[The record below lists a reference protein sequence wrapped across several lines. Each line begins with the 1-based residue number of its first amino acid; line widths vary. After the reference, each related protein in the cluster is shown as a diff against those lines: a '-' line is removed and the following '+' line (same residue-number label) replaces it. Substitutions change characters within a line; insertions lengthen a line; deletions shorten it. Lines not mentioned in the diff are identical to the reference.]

1 MKIKINKEVVK
12 LAVLKSGLTITQI
25 AEQSNLSRY
34 TIHRVLNTSCSINS
48 STLGRLA
55 KTLNLDIEEL
65 IINQGGI

>member
-1 MKIKINKEVVK
+1 MKIKINKEVFE

-34 TIHRVLNTSCSINS
+34 TIHRILNTSCSINS